1 MLRIRLS
8 LVVLF
13 CLLGLPVFAANYT
26 WKLTGT
32 QLFYNGGI
40 IASSPEQLCTQ
51 SQKYPNDGSAGV
63 LYDGYVLT
71 SSSVGYC
78 KGHNISTNAQFT
90 VNFAR
95 FGDSCPA
102 GTTYN
107 AATGACES
115 DNLCQQAIGASTNYY
130 VKTQLDAD
138 PPDQVDINGC
148 LAQFGGVITCR
159 NTTDGYGVCTGT
171 ATITGEQTTTSSPIA
186 GDPATA
192 DDTPQVKSEELPCS
206 PTTDPATGASVCTTQ
221 STFSQ
226 PGEST
231 CGTMDGKLVCTEVV
245 KSKSDDKIVETK
257 TQTTTNPDGSTT
269 KTTTTTTAKT
279 SCVGIN
285 NCTSTTTT
293 ETKTGGTNAD
303 GSAKPDTSS
312 CTGTGCTDPTKTDE
326 EKAGEGLSS
335 GELQKPKQ
343 GNYDDALVEW
353 DQKIADAKQE
363 FKDKLAKIKELAT
376 SSSALNLSA
385 GGGQLPCPS
394 FTVWGMSVDL
404 CVSDYSSELAAIK
417 WALIFIATVIAFYI
431 IFVR

>member
-1 MLRIRLS
+1 MKRLF
-8 LVVLF
+8 LLFVLF
-13 CLLGLPVFAANYT
+13 SSFASAADYYWFPSGHGEFKFSNPDDACRKAFDIWNASYPPGSYT
-26 WKLTGT
+26 YSRSEFSSETAYRCYLISSGSGNELT
-32 QLFYNGGI
+32 FGGPGW
-40 IASSPEQLCTQ
+40 A
-51 SQKYPNDGSAGV
+51 Y
-63 LYDGYVLT
+63 
-71 SSSVGYC
+71 
-78 KGHNISTNAQFT
+78 
-90 VNFAR
+90 R
-95 FGDSCPA
+95 MGDTCPT

-107 AATGACES
+107 AATGLCES
-115 DNLCQQAIGASTNYY
+115 DNLCQQAKGASTSYY
-130 VKTQLDAD
+130 VKTQLSAN

-148 LAQFGGVITCR
+148 LATFGGVITCR

-186 GDPATA
+186 GDPATV

-226 PGEST
+226 PGDST
-231 CGTMDGKLVCTEVV
+231 CGTVDGKLVCTEVV
-245 KSKSDDKIVETK
+245 KSQSEDKVVQTK
-257 TQTTTNPDGSTT
+257 TQTTHNADGSTS

-312 CTGTGCTDPTKTDE
+312 CTGTGCTDPTKSDE
-326 EKAGEGLSS
+326 EKAGEGLPS

-363 FKDKLAKIKELAT
+363 FKDKLAQIKELAT
-376 SSSALNLSA
+376 SSSALSLSA

-417 WALIFIATVIAFYI
+417 WALLFIATVIAFYI
-431 IFVR
+431 IFLR

>member
-1 MLRIRLS
+1 MYGSSVWATDYYWLNGYELIHYSDAMAGCDGFLS
-8 LVVLF
+8 F
-13 CLLGLPVFAANYT
+13 QQGKFT
-26 WKLTGT
+26 
-32 QLFYNGGI
+32 
-40 IASSPEQLCTQ
+40 
-51 SQKYPNDGSAGV
+51 DGS
-63 LYDGYVLT
+63 T
-71 SSSVGYC
+71 ITKSSSSKFYDDSHYSCVGDLHRSN
-78 KGHNISTNAQFT
+78 GTTALGFT
-90 VNFAR
+90 ATTVSR
-95 FGDSCPA
+95 LGTSCP
-102 GTTYN
+102 TDYTYN
-107 AATGACES
+107 SATGSCDAPS
-115 DNLCQQAIGASTNYY
+115 QNLCQQAIGASTNYY
-130 VKTQLDAD
+130 VKTQLDAE

-206 PTTDPATGASVCTTQ
+206 PTTDPATGASVCTTE

-231 CGTMDGKLVCTEVV
+231 CGTVNGKLVCTEVV
-245 KSKSDDKIVETK
+245 KSQSEDKVVQTK
-257 TQTTTNPDGSTT
+257 TQTTHNSDGSTS

-312 CTGTGCTDPTKTDE
+312 CTGTGCTDPTKSDE
-326 EKAGEGLSS
+326 EKAGEGLPS

-363 FKDKLAKIKELAT
+363 FKDKLAQIKELAT
-376 SSSALNLSA
+376 ASSALSLSG

-404 CVSDYSSELAAIK
+404 CVSDYADELAAIK
-417 WALIFIATVIAFYI
+417 WALLFIATVIAFYI
-431 IFVR
+431 IFLR

>member
-1 MLRIRLS
+1 MY
-8 LVVLF
+8 
-13 CLLGLPVFAANYT
+13 G
-26 WKLTGT
+26 
-32 QLFYNGGI
+32 
-40 IASSPEQLCTQ
+40 
-51 SQKYPNDGSAGV
+51 
-63 LYDGYVLT
+63 
-71 SSSVGYC
+71 SSVWATDYYWQGAYTHAYTGSTPASVC
-78 KGHNISTNAQFT
+78 DQIYTSDMSAYQKSLYAYEALRVSDAQWNCRFYTISSGSTWNTFP
-90 VNFAR
+90 VGR
-95 FGDSCPA
+95 YGDSCTT
-102 GTTYN
+102 GSTYN
-107 AATGACES
+107 ATTGACDSEL
-115 DNLCQQAIGASTNYY
+115 NLCQQAKGASTSYY
-130 VKTQLDAD
+130 VKTQLSAD

-206 PTTDPATGASVCTTQ
+206 PTTDPATGASVCTTE

-231 CGTMDGKLVCTEVV
+231 CGTVDGKLVCTEVV
-245 KSKSDDKIVETK
+245 KSKSEDKVVQTK
-257 TQTTTNPDGSTT
+257 TQTAHNADGSTS
-269 KTTTTTTAKT
+269 KTTTTTTSKT

-363 FKDKLAKIKELAT
+363 FKDKLAQIKELAT
-376 SSSALNLSA
+376 ASSALNLSG

-404 CVSDYSSELAAIK
+404 CVSDYSSELALIK
-417 WALIFIATVIAFYI
+417 WALLFIATVIAFYI
-431 IFVR
+431 IFLR